1 MLGGDEFATENMNL
15 LLGLEEGALIVLLQI
30 FESVILGIV
39 SKVFDFLCKVEF
51 SLLIGFHNILSI
63 SLLQN
68 KTSYYDCFPK

>member
-39 SKVFDFLCKVEF
+39 SKVFDFLSKVEF
-51 SLLIGFHNILSI
+51 SFLIGFHNILSI